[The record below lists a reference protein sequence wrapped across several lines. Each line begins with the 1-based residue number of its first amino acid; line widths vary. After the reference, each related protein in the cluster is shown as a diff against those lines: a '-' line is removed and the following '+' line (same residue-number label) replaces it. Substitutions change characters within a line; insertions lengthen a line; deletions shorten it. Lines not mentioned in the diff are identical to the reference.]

1 MPKIKG
7 NSIYF
12 NDEEVKEYKAKLDT
26 IASIP
31 ELIQYLKDIYASV
44 GAVLEI
50 GWNPIFTYHKNWNN
64 VNVIPSLKGP
74 IKGRILNAKGEL
86 HKSLYGLSFET
97 SGYRSSFDKLANIQ
111 TGSGGGGQNWSYHYG
126 LIDVRDFPAMV
137 NQYSTEITEA
147 IVQQEQDKFQAAFDK
162 ECDAVLK
169 TIESVAASVNKND
182 PFIQKAKHLLKSAEN
197 MINQIN
203 SKLEIYR
210 TTKITEEV
218 TKAKITIPTTTSPF
232 ISTSRYN
239 AIQRQLASFSLA
251 PKDFKNTLS
260 KAEAEFNK
268 FISANPEL
276 FV

>member
-12 NDEEVKEYKAKLDT
+12 NDEEVKEYEAKLDT

-50 GWNPIFTYHKNWNN
+50 NWNPIFTYHKNWS
-64 VNVIPSLKGP
+64 NVIPSLKGP

-97 SGYRSSFDKLANIQ
+97 SDYRSSFDKLANIQ
-111 TGSGGGGQNWSYHYG
+111 TGSGGGGQNWSYYYG

-137 NQYSTEITEA
+137 NQYGTEITEA
-147 IVQQEQDKFQAAFDK
+147 IIQQEQDKFQAAFDK

-169 TIESVAASVNKND
+169 TIESVAASVNEND
-182 PFIQKAKHLLKSAEN
+182 PFIQKAEYLLKSAAN

-218 TKAKITIPTTTSPF
+218 TKTGITIPTTTSPF

-239 AIQRQLASFSLA
+239 AIQRQLALFSLA
-251 PKDFKNTLS
+251 PEDFKNTLS

-268 FISANPEL
+268 FISANPEF

>member
-1 MPKIKG
+1 MPKIKD

-31 ELIQYLKDIYASV
+31 ELIQYLKDIYTSV

-50 GWNPIFTYHKNWNN
+50 SWNPKFVYHKDWS
-64 VNVIPSLKGP
+64 NVIPSLKGP
-74 IKGRILNAKGEL
+74 IRGRILNTKGEL

-97 SGYRSSFDKLANIQ
+97 PDYRSSFDKLANIQ
-111 TGSGGGGQNWSYHYG
+111 TGSGGGGQNWSYDYG
-126 LIDVRDFPAMV
+126 LIDIRDFPAIV
-137 NQYSTEITEA
+137 NQYGAEITEA
-147 IVQQEQDKFQAAFDK
+147 IVQQEHDKFQAAFDK

-182 PFIQKAKHLLKSAEN
+182 PFIQKAEHLLKSAAN

-218 TKAKITIPTTTSPF
+218 TKTGITIPTTTLPF
-232 ISTSRYN
+232 ISISRYN
-239 AIQRQLASFSLA
+239 AIQHRLASFSLA
-251 PKDFKNTLS
+251 PEDFKNTLS

-268 FISANPEL
+268 FISANPE
-276 FV
+276 FFI

>member
-44 GAVLEI
+44 DAVLEI
-50 GWNPIFTYHKNWNN
+50 NWNPVFTYHKDWSR
-64 VNVIPSLKGP
+64 VIPSLKGP
-74 IKGRILNAKGEL
+74 IGGRILNAKGEL
-86 HKSLYGLSFET
+86 HKSLYGLNFET
-97 SGYRSSFDKLANIQ
+97 PDYRSSFDKLANIQ
-111 TGSGGGGQNWSYHYG
+111 TGSGGGGQKWSYSYG

-137 NQYSTEITEA
+137 NQYGTEITEA
-147 IVQQEQDKFQAAFDK
+147 IIQQEQNKFQAAFDK

-182 PFIQKAKHLLKSAEN
+182 PFIQKAEHLLKSAAN

-203 SKLEIYR
+203 SKLKIYC

-218 TKAKITIPTTTSPF
+218 TKAGITIPTTTSPF

-239 AIQRQLASFSLA
+239 AIQRQLALFSLA
-251 PKDFKNTLS
+251 PEDFKNTLS
-260 KAEAEFNK
+260 KAEAEYNK
-268 FISANPEL
+268 FISANPEF

>member
-50 GWNPIFTYHKNWNN
+50 NWNPIFTYHKNRS
-64 VNVIPSLKGP
+64 NVIPSLKGP

-97 SGYRSSFDKLANIQ
+97 SDYRSSFDELANIQ
-111 TGSGGGGQNWSYHYG
+111 TGSGGGGQIWSYDYG
-126 LIDVRDFPAMV
+126 LIDVRDFPAIV
-137 NQYSTEITEA
+137 DQYGIEITEA
-147 IVQQEQDKFQAAFDK
+147 IIQQEQDKFQTAFDK

-169 TIESVAASVNKND
+169 AIESVTASVNKND
-182 PFIQKAKHLLKSAEN
+182 PFIQKAEHLLKSAAN
-197 MINQIN
+197 MIKQIN

-210 TTKITEEV
+210 TTKIAEEV
-218 TKAKITIPTTTSPF
+218 TKAGITIPTTTSPF
-232 ISTSRYN
+232 ISTPRYN
-239 AIQRQLASFSLA
+239 AIQRQLALFSLA
-251 PKDFKNTLS
+251 PEDFKNTLS
-260 KAEAEFNK
+260 KA
-268 FISANPEL
+268 
-276 FV
+276 

>member
-1 MPKIKG
+1 MPKIKY

-12 NDEEVKEYKAKLDT
+12 NDEEVKEYEAKLST

-31 ELIQYLKDIYASV
+31 ELVQYLKDIYASV
-44 GAVLEI
+44 DAVLEI
-50 GWNPIFTYHKNWNN
+50 NWNPVFTYHKDRNR
-64 VNVIPSLKGP
+64 VIPSLKGP
-74 IKGRILNAKGEL
+74 IRGRILNAKGEL

-97 SGYRSSFDKLANIQ
+97 SDYRSSFDKLANIQ
-111 TGSGGGGQNWSYHYG
+111 TGSGGGGQKWSYDYG

-137 NQYSTEITEA
+137 NQYGTEITEA

-182 PFIQKAKHLLKSAEN
+182 PFIQKAEYLLKSAAN

-218 TKAKITIPTTTSPF
+218 TKAKIVIPTTTSPF
-232 ISTSRYN
+232 ISTLRYD

-260 KAEAEFNK
+260 KAETKFNK
-268 FISANPEL
+268 FISANPEF

>member
-1 MPKIKG
+1 MPKIKD

-12 NDEEVKEYKAKLDT
+12 NDEEAKEYKAKLDT

-50 GWNPIFTYHKNWNN
+50 NWNPIFTYHKDRS
-64 VNVIPSLKGP
+64 NVIPSLKGP

-97 SGYRSSFDKLANIQ
+97 PDYRSSFDKLANIQ
-111 TGSGGGGQNWSYHYG
+111 TGSGGGGQKWSYYYG

-137 NQYSTEITEA
+137 NQYETEITEA
-147 IVQQEQDKFQAAFDK
+147 LVQQEQDKFQAAFDK

-182 PFIQKAKHLLKSAEN
+182 PFIQKTEYLLKSAAN

-239 AIQRQLASFSLA
+239 TIQQRLASFSLA
-251 PKDFKNTLS
+251 PEDFKNTLS

-268 FISANPEL
+268 FMSTSPEF

>member
-31 ELIQYLKDIYASV
+31 ELIQYLKDIYTSV

-50 GWNPIFTYHKNWNN
+50 SWNPKFVCHKDWG
-64 VNVIPSLKGP
+64 NVIPSLKGP
-74 IKGRILNAKGEL
+74 IRGRILNTKGEL

-97 SGYRSSFDKLANIQ
+97 PDYRSSFDKLANIQ
-111 TGSGGGGQNWSYHYG
+111 TGSGGGGQNWSYDYG
-126 LIDVRDFPAMV
+126 LIDIRDFPAIV
-137 NQYSTEITEA
+137 NQYEAEITEA

-182 PFIQKAKHLLKSAEN
+182 PFIQKAEHLLKSAAN

-218 TKAKITIPTTTSPF
+218 TKTGITIPTTTLPF

-239 AIQRQLASFSLA
+239 AIQHRLTSFSLA
-251 PKDFKNTLS
+251 PEDFKNTLS
-260 KAEAEFNK
+260 KAEAEYNK
-268 FISANPEL
+268 FISANPE
-276 FV
+276 FFI

>member
-31 ELIQYLKDIYASV
+31 ELIQYLKDIYTSV

-50 GWNPIFTYHKNWNN
+50 SWNPKFVCHKDWG
-64 VNVIPSLKGP
+64 NVIPSLKGP
-74 IKGRILNAKGEL
+74 IRGRILNTKGEL

-97 SGYRSSFDKLANIQ
+97 PDYRSSFDKLANIQ
-111 TGSGGGGQNWSYHYG
+111 TGSGGGGQNWSYDYG
-126 LIDVRDFPAMV
+126 LIDIRDFPAIV
-137 NQYSTEITEA
+137 NQYGAEITEA

-182 PFIQKAKHLLKSAEN
+182 PFIQKAEHLLKSAAN

-218 TKAKITIPTTTSPF
+218 TKTGITIPTTTSPF

-239 AIQRQLASFSLA
+239 AIQHRLTSFSLA
-251 PKDFKNTLS
+251 PKDFKSTLS
-260 KAEAEFNK
+260 KAEAEYNK
-268 FISANPEL
+268 FISANPE
-276 FV
+276 FFI

>member
-12 NDEEVKEYKAKLDT
+12 NDEEIKEYKAKLDT

-31 ELIQYLKDIYASV
+31 GLIQYLKDIYASV

-50 GWNPIFTYHKNWNN
+50 DWNPIFTYHKNRSN
-64 VNVIPSLKGP
+64 VIIPSLKGP

-86 HKSLYGLSFET
+86 HKSLFGLSFET
-97 SGYRSSFDKLANIQ
+97 SDYRSSFDKLANIQ
-111 TGSGGGGQNWSYHYG
+111 TGSGGGGQDWSYYYG

-182 PFIQKAKHLLKSAEN
+182 PFIQKAEYLLKSAAN

-218 TKAKITIPTTTSPF
+218 TKTGITIPTTTSPF

-239 AIQRQLASFSLA
+239 AIQRQLALFSLA
-251 PKDFKNTLS
+251 PEDFKNTLS

-268 FISANPEL
+268 FISANPEF

>member
-7 NSIYF
+7 TSIYF
-12 NDEEVKEYKAKLDT
+12 NDKEAKEYKAKLDT

-44 GAVLEI
+44 DAVLEI
-50 GWNPIFTYHKNWNN
+50 NWNPVFTYHKDWNG
-64 VNVIPSLKGP
+64 VIPSLKGP
-74 IKGRILNAKGEL
+74 IRGRILNTKGEI
-86 HKSLYGLSFET
+86 HKNLYGLSFET
-97 SGYRSSFDKLANIQ
+97 SDYTSSFDKLASIQ
-111 TGSGGGGQNWSYHYG
+111 VGLGGGGQNWSYDYG

-137 NQYSTEITEA
+137 NQYGTEITEA
-147 IVQQEQDKFQAAFDK
+147 IVQQEQNKFQAAFDK

-182 PFIQKAKHLLKSAEN
+182 PYIQKAKHLLKSAEN

-210 TTKITEEV
+210 TTKIAEEV
-218 TKAKITIPTTTSPF
+218 TKTDITIPTITSPF
-232 ISTSRYN
+232 ISISRYN
-239 AIQRQLASFSLA
+239 AIQQRLASFSLA

-260 KAEAEFNK
+260 KAETEYNK
-268 FISANPEL
+268 FISANPEF